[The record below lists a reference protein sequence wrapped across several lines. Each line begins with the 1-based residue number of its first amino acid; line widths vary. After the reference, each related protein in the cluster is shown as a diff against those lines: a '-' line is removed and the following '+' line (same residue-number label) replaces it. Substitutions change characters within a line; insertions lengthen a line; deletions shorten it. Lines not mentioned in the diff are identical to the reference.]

1 MGYDQQ
7 TGFNRRFHKCL
18 ATLIKTRLDNPEDYA
33 GDSGAARAKREEA
46 EWEFVVN
53 GGEGGGTE
61 DEYNPP
67 PRWEPWAAPGA
78 SISNSASVTHGGDY
92 ANVPPPVLGAGN
104 EEGDLPSQPAR
115 AGRLEPRTRVGG

>member
-1 MGYDQQ
+1 
-7 TGFNRRFHKCL
+7 
-18 ATLIKTRLDNPEDYA
+18 LDNPEDYA

-53 GGEGGGTE
+53 GGEVAGAE

-78 SISNSASVTHGGDY
+78 GISDTSSVALGGDY
-92 ANVPPPVLGAGN
+92 ANLPPPPPGVGARTP
-104 EEGDLPSQPAR
+104 EEAPPGYF
-115 AGRLEPRTRVGG
+115 